1 MLLSLF
7 LSLLWAAKC
16 AISAFHGTLPVGLV
30 LHPASFLHQ
39 RHLQLQRRLSADFSA
54 LYHRESV
61 QYGDE
66 RQLRALPDEKA
77 ELAPDLAPDANRYT
91 DAKLKANW
99 ADGYLRMDAYL
110 RQRVEEKTR
119 DRDLYEAQL
128 AQLNKEMAATRA
140 EGRLPSLSDT
150 EKEKRL
156 LKLIDSCDAQII
168 NVDDKQQAEVQKLTS
183 EAQLNAAETNLI
195 YFVSAVIMVAVL
207 AYANHVLRVL

>member
-54 LYHRESV
+54 LYHRES
-61 QYGDE
+61 GDE

-168 NVDDKQQAEVQKLTS
+168 NVDDKRRELVKVATEESAQRLS
-183 EAQLNAAETNLI
+183 PLYRAQLGKG
-195 YFVSAVIMVAVL
+195 VRDRAVPKTCQAQL
-207 AYANHVLRVL
+207 S